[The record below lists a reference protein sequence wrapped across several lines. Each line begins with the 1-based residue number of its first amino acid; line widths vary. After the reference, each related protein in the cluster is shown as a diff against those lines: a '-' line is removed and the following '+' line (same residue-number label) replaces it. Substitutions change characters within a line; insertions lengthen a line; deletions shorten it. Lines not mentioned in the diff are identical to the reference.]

1 MESKN
6 RTLRVSFISSVL
18 LLSLSLLTASCDHT
32 NNTRMTPPE
41 IREKVQEKG
50 GEIFELT
57 TSNAVDILFVID
69 NSESMKNHQENLSRN
84 IHQLVSS
91 VEKNKT
97 LDYHIGITPIFDFR
111 YGNEIKKFN
120 PNGYLLP
127 LKGKTNGQP
136 QYYYTREH
144 NNINLLAES
153 LLIGVL
159 PLKDKNGRYTG
170 PEREELL
177 SPIWSAFHEPAL
189 SSPTNQGFYRPEARL
204 AIVIITDADDS
215 TLNLSGVGLDDFLR
229 DLKNNPD
236 GSKISTFGIL
246 ANKKDCSFVD
256 PGMVDEPTHNLNF
269 LYASQGYVYSLC
281 KGSIADVLSKIGTT
295 IQNKVEKQRFHLH
308 DIPEF
313 GTIKVYLGTTTNEKG
328 ELIKNELLPGSQTW
342 GYDPVNNDIVVST
355 TPKSKK
361 PEDRVISIEYTKVK
375 MTNVINGRA
384 KRR

>member
-1 MESKN
+1 MDSNN
-6 RTLRVSFISSVL
+6 RTYCTPFVFSVFFT
-18 LLSLSLLTASCDHT
+18 SLSLLTASCDHT

-41 IREKVQEKG
+41 VREKVQEKG

-84 IHQLVSS
+84 IHQMVNS
-91 VEKNKT
+91 VEKNKS
-97 LDYHIGITPIFDFR
+97 LDYHIGITSIFDFR
-111 YGNEIKKFN
+111 YGNEITKFN

-127 LKGKTNGQP
+127 LKGKTNGHP

-170 PEREELL
+170 PEREESL

-189 SSPTNQGFYRPEARL
+189 SSPTNQGFYRPDARL

-215 TLNLSGVGLDDFLR
+215 SLNLSAVGLDDFLR

-246 ANKKDCSFVD
+246 ANKRDCSFVD
-256 PGMVDEPTHNLNF
+256 PGMIDEPTHILNF
-269 LYASQGYVYSLC
+269 LYASQGHVYSLC
-281 KGSIADVLSKIGTT
+281 KGSIADVLSKIGNT
-295 IQNKVEKQRFHLH
+295 IQSKIEKQRFHLH
-308 DIPEF
+308 DIPEL

-328 ELIKNELLPGSQTW
+328 ELIKSELLPESQTW
-342 GYDPVNNDIVVST
+342 GYDPVNNDIVVSAI
-355 TPKSKK
+355 PKSKK